1 VNYHITA
8 QKGCD
13 LAVIGGG
20 GGGLVAAARAAWLSG
35 KKVIVLEKAD
45 HAGGSA
51 LFAGAIRTFGSK
63 WQKERGLPDVTHE
76 FILRAMDNTYWRL
89 DHRLVANCFRATG
102 EFFDWF
108 CEVGDNVEDRFEAGF
123 YVFDGPEGPKVPLL
137 KGSKPHD
144 GGGKLI
150 MQTMLDLCGK
160 LGVEVLT
167 KHKVVD
173 VEVEDGRI
181 TAVVAETEKGHLCVA
196 CRACVLASGS
206 WVSNQEVMKKIA
218 PVFLETELP
227 TEILDHHNPNLTGD
241 GIALAEKVGAF
252 LDYGSFCLRP
262 MGPVFLNDNRGFGEV
277 MHTMSKSP
285 YSIMVNL
292 NGKRWVCEP
301 PQVRMG
307 IFNAGHVLMEQPKGI
322 AYAVFDENT
331 LAAAITESRKPHEGY
346 GGFLGHLSFPETREE
361 IYANIEKTLRLNPH
375 SAFRADT
382 IEALAGEMGIDPGT
396 LKETVA
402 VYNAS
407 CEVGVDWEFFKPAK
421 DLVPLNESPYYA
433 VKGTLGSDGAFGG
446 VRVNPDMQAYKEG
459 GGLVEGLYV
468 VGDFASGRHIVMG
481 GVKTQVI
488 NDCSWAFA
496 SGFIAASS
504 ACKYLQSL

>member
-1 VNYHITA
+1 MNDQITA
-8 QKGCD
+8 QKECD
-13 LAVIGGG
+13 LVVIGGG
-20 GGGLVAAARAAWLSG
+20 GGGMVAAARAAWLSG
-35 KKVIVLEKAD
+35 KKVIVLEKA
-45 HAGGSA
+45 ARTGGSA
-51 LFAGAIRTFGSK
+51 IFAGAIRTFGSK
-63 WQKERGLPDVTHE
+63 WQKDRGLPDVTHE

-108 CEVGDNVEDRFEAGF
+108 CEVGDDVEDKFEVGF

-137 KGSKPHD
+137 KGRKSHD

-150 MQTMLDLCGK
+150 MKTMLDLCGK
-160 LGVEVLT
+160 LGIEVMT

-173 VEVEDGRI
+173 VEVADGKI
-181 TAVVAETEKGHLCVA
+181 TAVVAETENGYLRVA

-206 WVSNQEVMKKIA
+206 WVSNKEVMKKIA

-227 TEILDHHNPNLTGD
+227 TEILAHHNPNLAGD
-241 GIALAEKVGAF
+241 GIALAKKVGAF

-277 MHTMSKSP
+277 LHTMSKSP
-285 YSIMVNL
+285 YAIMVNL
-292 NGKRWVCEP
+292 NGQRWVCEP

-331 LAAAITESRKPHEGY
+331 LAAAIKESKKPHDGDS
-346 GGFLGHLSFPETREE
+346 GFLGPLKFPETTEE
-361 IYANIEKTLRLNPH
+361 VYANIDQTLSVKNRD
-375 SAFRADT
+375 AFKADT
-382 IEALAGEMGIDPGT
+382 IEELAGKMGVGPET

-407 CEVGVDWEFFKPAK
+407 CEAGVDWDYFKPAR
-421 DLVPLNESPYYA
+421 DLVPLNKSPYYA

-446 VRVNPDMQAYKEG
+446 VLVNPDMQAYKEG

-481 GVKTQVI
+481 GVKMQVI

-496 SGFIAASS
+496 GGFIAASS
-504 ACKYLQSL
+504 ACKYLESR